1 MSLKG
6 METLSRLG
14 YLPVLN
20 FSNFSV
26 CEHCIYGKH
35 ARSAH
40 KRLSNKKKSEPLDLV
55 HSDVCGPMPVRSLGG
70 ASYFITFIDDS
81 TRKVWMYSM
90 ARKYDAFQC
99 FQKFLALVENMSGK
113 KLKCLRTDNGG
124 EYVSHEFKNFCEMRG
139 IKREL
144 TAPGNPA
151 QNGVAE
157 RMNRMINERVLSM
170 LSNAGLTQ
178 GFWAEAMVTA
188 VHLINRSPNS
198 TLDGGGLDRKEAF
211 I

>member
-20 FSNFSV
+20 FSF

-35 ARSAH
+35 ARLAH
-40 KRLSNKKKSEPLDLV
+40 KRLSNKKKSEPLDPV

-81 TRKVWMYSM
+81 TRKVWVYPM
-90 ARKYDAFQC
+90 ARKDDAFQC

-124 EYVSHEFKNFCEMRG
+124 ESMS
-139 IKREL
+139 L
-144 TAPGNPA
+144 
-151 QNGVAE
+151 
-157 RMNRMINERVLSM
+157 MNSRISV
-170 LSNAGLTQ
+170 
-178 GFWAEAMVTA
+178 
-188 VHLINRSPNS
+188 
-198 TLDGGGLDRKEAF
+198 K
-211 I
+211 